1 MGVVVYLSLL
11 LYMFRRLPPP
21 QYSELLPL
29 QSILQPEVAGRALLE
44 IVLPQSAD
52 VVRKISSD

>member
-1 MGVVVYLSLL
+1 MSTYLIGVGVYFSLL

-29 QSILQPEVAGRALLE
+29 QSILQPEVAGFAPLE
-44 IVLPQSAD
+44 I
-52 VVRKISSD
+52 